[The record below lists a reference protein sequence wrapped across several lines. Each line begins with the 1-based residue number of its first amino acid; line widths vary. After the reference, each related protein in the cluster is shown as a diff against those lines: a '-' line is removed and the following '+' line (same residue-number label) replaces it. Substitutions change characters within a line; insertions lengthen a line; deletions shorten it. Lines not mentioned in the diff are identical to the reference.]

1 MRLPRSLIVT
11 VAGASLLVGATTI
24 VWPNLATPDR
34 RHGYRVDADAERGYE
49 DPAAVEAERVGA
61 RSPGCERWVAPS
73 GGDASLGSRAAPWAT
88 LEHAVEAVP
97 DRGCTVW
104 FVSGIYRGGHEI
116 EREFTARTVFRAVE
130 PYAAVLQNDGMIL
143 DVGDAASRM
152 TFRGFRFRQ
161 TPGASGVAV
170 YVSGSEGPNP
180 APHRLTFADNIFHDA
195 VDEDLLKIRSRARS
209 IIVRGNVF
217 YNQGSNEQHV
227 DVNSVTDVVIEGNV
241 FFNDFGASGRPD
253 DGTTKHFIVVK
264 DSNEGEDGRRG
275 SERITIRRNVFLNW
289 QGGEESFVG
298 IGNDGKSYH
307 EAKHVLIQSNLLI
320 GNGRD
325 EMNSPLTVFGAR
337 EVTFVNNTVVGD
349 LPSDAFAFEVN
360 IKGRNPRNRDIRFW
374 NNIWSDPTGTMSQFS
389 DGIRANTQELTL
401 SNNLYWNGEETIPT
415 GDLVSPLLH
424 DARRVV
430 SDPRLA
436 TNHGSVIL
444 PVWEGSAFASGETS
458 IRAEFVRLVQAYG
471 RIPAGSPAVER
482 ASRSVAPKRDILGQT
497 WVREPDL
504 GAFEARPAT

>member
-1 MRLPRSLIVT
+1 MALLSLVLTSRWLAGTGNRVERPVGRGNGARDLPAAQAVER
-11 VAGASLLVGATTI
+11 AGA
-24 VWPNLATPDR
+24 
-34 RHGYRVDADAERGYE
+34 
-49 DPAAVEAERVGA
+49 
-61 RSPGCERWVAPS
+61 GCHRWVSPS
-73 GGDASLGSRAAPWAT
+73 GSDGDNGSRSAPWAT
-88 LEHAVEAVP
+88 LAHAVEAVP

-130 PYAAVLQNDGMIL
+130 PYRAVLQHDGMIL

-161 TPGASGVAV
+161 TAGASGVAV
-170 YVSGSEGPNP
+170 YVSGGNGPNP
-180 APHRLTFADNIFHDA
+180 APNHLTFEDNIFHDA

-217 YNQGSNEQHV
+217 YNQGSNEQHM

-241 FFNDFGASGRPD
+241 FFNDFGASGGTD

-264 DSNEGEDGRRG
+264 DSNEGEDGLRG
-275 SERITIRRNVFLNW
+275 SERITIRRNIFLNW

-298 IGNDGKSYH
+298 IGNDGKPYH
-307 EAKHVLIQSNLLI
+307 EAKHVRIESNLLI
-320 GNGRD
+320 GNGRV

-337 EVTFVNNTVVGD
+337 GVTFVNNTIVGD
-349 LPSDAFAFEVN
+349 LPSDTFAFEVN
-360 IKGRNPRNRDIRFW
+360 IKGRNPRNRGIRFW
-374 NNIWSDPTGTMSQFS
+374 NNIWSDPTGTMGQFS
-389 DGIRANTQELTL
+389 DGVRASTKELTL
-401 SNNLYWNGEETIPT
+401 SNNLYWNGGRRIPS
-415 GDLVSPLLH
+415 GDLVSPLRH

-430 SDPRLA
+430 RDPRLA

-444 PVWEGSAFASGETS
+444 PVWGGSAFASGETS

-471 RIPAGSPAVER
+471 RIPAGSPAAGR
-482 ASRSVAPKRDILGQT
+482 ALRSVAPKRDILGRP

-504 GAFEARPAT
+504 GAFEARLAA